1 MSQCGHFASIY
12 AHLVLICGHVASVCG
27 HFASVYG
34 SFAPLSRC
42 CASPCGHFM
51 SLCRHFVSPCG
62 HFVPVTHTSFQC
74 DISGLIH
81 VFVFSF
87 HLSFK
92 KKGCCSDVHLEM
104 IVFSLLVKQLP
115 SLKISTVETIWR
127 NWGHCSTKAHACR
140 AKPISPITIV

>member
-92 KKGCCSDVHLEM
+92 KKGMLLRCS
-104 IVFSLLVKQLP
+104 FS
-115 SLKISTVETIWR
+115 SFR
-127 NWGHCSTKAHACR
+127 NDCFLFAGQTAA
-140 AKPISPITIV
+140 ITQNFYCGNNMEKLGTLFNKGSCMQS